1 MMGCPPKL
9 FTYLFAIYI
18 FHTLEFKVQAISW
31 SHITLHKRLTFDRSF
46 ILAWK
51 NWKTKRRRCIIHL
64 FVLYWVQQNCRYHHT
79 IAVYVKSWLVWPLAR
94 PFDNNMNY
102 WLCNVIMDKTDFC
115 LFSWL
120 ENQLKSAWFLTKIEK
135 KIGPLQKKFQDAS
148 LGWPSASI
156 TPLYFRK
163 FPF

>member
-1 MMGCPPKL
+1 MPTKAIYIP
-9 FTYLFAIYI
+9 YSAIYI

-135 KIGPLQKKFQDAS
+135 KMDHHKKV
-148 LGWPSASI
+148 
-156 TPLYFRK
+156 
-163 FPF
+163 

>member
-1 MMGCPPKL
+1 MPTK
-9 FTYLFAIYI
+9 AIYI
-18 FHTLEFKVQAISW
+18 PFCNLHFSYLSLKFKLSW

-51 NWKTKRRRCIIHL
+51 NWKTKRRGCIIHL

-102 WLCNVIMDKTDFC
+102 WLYNVIMDKTEFC

-135 KIGPLQKKFQDAS
+135 KIGLLQKKIQDAS

-156 TPLYFRK
+156 TPLYSRK